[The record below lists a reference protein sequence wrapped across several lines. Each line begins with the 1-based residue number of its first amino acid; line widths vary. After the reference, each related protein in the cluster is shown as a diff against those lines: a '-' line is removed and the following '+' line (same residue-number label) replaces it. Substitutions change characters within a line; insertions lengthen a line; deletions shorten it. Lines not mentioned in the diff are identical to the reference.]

1 MDICVA
7 GCGLGL
13 LGARLPK
20 KHWQWWCPKSQDLTQ
35 KIGLCYQ
42 SLLDKDAL
50 MGPLG
55 WDEPEYTES

>member
-1 MDICVA
+1 MDIVRCVA
-7 GCGLGL
+7 GCGLGS
-13 LGARLPK
+13 LGARPPK
-20 KHWQWWCPKSQDLTQ
+20 NHWQWWWPKSQDLTQ

-55 WDEPEYTES
+55 